1 MALSIRVYV
10 HPDDVAAVVDPRS
23 GCQESAG
30 EINRSEFAPGQQ
42 KAVHLP
48 VASRGAW
55 RTIAVTAHDVA
66 RCVVPNKGDCR
77 RRGVERAGEINCG
90 EFAVAQ
96 QKDVGLT
103 VGTRVSSCDV
113 AGRIDLPR
121 RCASGDGEANRS
133 EFAPAQQVAV
143 ELSIGTPVMSLCRR
157 ED

>member
-1 MALSIRVYV
+1 
-10 HPDDVAAVVDPRS
+10 
-23 GCQESAG
+23 
-30 EINRSEFAPGQQ
+30 
-42 KAVHLP
+42 
-48 VASRGAW
+48 
-55 RTIAVTAHDVA
+55 
-66 RCVVPNKGDCR
+66 
-77 RRGVERAGEINCG
+77 
-90 EFAVAQ
+90 
-96 QKDVGLT
+96 VGLT